1 METQSLRTPNEAY
14 LRSRRALIFASG
26 LLLVAILV
34 GIAPEAPD
42 GTINLFSVKIKPE
55 SIPTVLFVVV
65 LYSIWQF
72 WSSWFVQTDEVRTF
86 FVNRV
91 DIVVTIFIA
100 VASAATYLSRF
111 FLQLLPIAKQEA
123 SLFLSVF
130 LATLIGAPIF
140 FYTNS
145 IVRKRFLRKTKAAET
160 HLSAD
165 LVGGYWILTFNPEMV
180 NGKKEITFLPDGQ
193 IGVGRNENEHRWRI
207 REGTLEILNSE
218 GNVFSRFRYD
228 KERRLLDH
236 TNDPDTQSLRNQ
248 KISPA
253 SSAPRMG

>member
-100 VASAATYLSRF
+100 VASAAHCTFRAFS
-111 FLQLLPIAKQEA
+111 
-123 SLFLSVF
+123 S
-130 LATLIGAPIF
+130 
-140 FYTNS
+140 NS
-145 IVRKRFLRKTKAAET
+145 CRSPSRKRAYFFQ
-160 HLSAD
+160 S
-165 LVGGYWILTFNPEMV
+165 
-180 NGKKEITFLPDGQ
+180 
-193 IGVGRNENEHRWRI
+193 
-207 REGTLEILNSE
+207 
-218 GNVFSRFRYD
+218 FSRRSLGLQILLYKLNRAEAVSAKD
-228 KERRLLDH
+228 QGRRD
-236 TNDPDTQSLRNQ
+236 
-248 KISPA
+248 
-253 SSAPRMG
+253 APLG